1 MQKGI
6 GSFLE
11 GGGTTGGGG
20 LKSALS
26 GLGGLDHDHALV
38 QRIQQNAPIQD
49 PDQASQYT
57 QHGVNLLKEQADSNP
72 QGIQSVL
79 GGFLG
84 GGSSSQQ
91 HQ

>member
-1 MQKGI
+1 
-6 GSFLE
+6 LNY
-11 GGGTTGGGG
+11 
-20 LKSALS
+20 
-26 GLGGLDHDHALV
+26 DHALV
-38 QRIQQNAPIQD
+38 QTVQQNAAIQD

-91 HQ
+91 QHQQQQKNEGTVVGGGIEDMLGIYCLSV